1 MTQMFCT
8 LKQAADKLETT
19 EAQIETMLH
28 DGILREFRDGSRRLL
43 KVADLAGLTVAA
55 SPASSGRHRA
65 QRRAGPLRAELD
77 NEAFTL
83 PDLEIKLPRSAAVTT
98 KVSPARTAA
107 PKRVCRPAPKPAGQ
121 RQVPPTMVHKPVAAQ
136 RRQSPPR
143 AVVIAPPVTTPRCR
157 PQTYEMSLRQWIWTG
172 LLDDS
177 LLAIFIIFGT
187 VLLGACA
194 VAGAA
199 YLLIRVL

>member
-1 MTQMFCT
+1 MAQMFCT

-19 EAQIETMLH
+19 EAQIETMLD

-55 SPASSGRHRA
+55 SPASNGGHHA
-65 QRRAGPLRAELD
+65 QRKAGPPRAELD
-77 NEAFTL
+77 NEACAL
-83 PDLEIKLPRSAAVTT
+83 PDLEIKLPPSAAVTT
-98 KVSPARTAA
+98 KVSPARTTA
-107 PKRVCRPAPKPAGQ
+107 PQRASRPALKPAGQ
-121 RQVPPTMVHKPVAAQ
+121 RQVPPTIVRKPVAA
-136 RRQSPPR
+136 RRRRSPPHA
-143 AVVIAPPVTTPRCR
+143 AVITSPVTTPRPR

-177 LLAIFIIFGT
+177 PLAIFMVFGI